1 VTWTIIV
8 LAILALV
15 LWSFYISWRASRL
28 DRLHNRVE
36 AARTALD
43 LALVRRASAA
53 SDLASSGLVDPAT
66 SLLLADA
73 VRRARLANPAERDLA
88 ESDLTRALRATLGEQ
103 RDSAELED
111 ADGSPGAGDRVPG
124 HRDGTTATAATA
136 GTAARQGPGTA
147 AGATRPGAV
156 AASAGP
162 VRAIPQQDGPPEEEG
177 AEELFDEVEKSAR
190 QVFIARKFYNDV
202 AGRTIDA
209 RRRPLA
215 RVLRLSG
222 SAKQPE
228 FFDMDDELTD
238 GDG

>member
-1 VTWTIIV
+1 MTWTIIV

-53 SDLASSGLVDPAT
+53 SDLASSSLLDPAT

-73 VRRARLANPAERDLA
+73 VHRARQANPAERDLA
-88 ESDLTRALRATLGEQ
+88 ESDLTRALRAMLGEPGI
-103 RDSAELED
+103 RGELD
-111 ADGSPGAGDRVPG
+111 NGGGDLSPGPG
-124 HRDGTTATAATA
+124 ASGQDSGRDG
-136 GTAARQGPGTA
+136 
-147 AGATRPGAV
+147 V
-156 AASAGP
+156 A
-162 VRAIPQQDGPPEEEG
+162 EEEG
-177 AEELFDEVEKSAR
+177 AEELFDEVEKAAR

-202 AGRTIDA
+202 AGRTLDA

-222 SAKQPE
+222 SARQPE
-228 FFDMDDELTD
+228 FFDMDDTLTD

>member
-53 SDLASSGLVDPAT
+53 SDLASSSLLDPAT

-73 VRRARLANPAERDLA
+73 VHRARQANPAERDLA
-88 ESDLTRALRATLGEQ
+88 ESDLTRALRATLGEPGI
-103 RDSAELED
+103 RGELD
-111 ADGSPGAGDRVPG
+111 NGGGDLAPG
-124 HRDGTTATAATA
+124 HGARGQFSGQGSGRDG
-136 GTAARQGPGTA
+136 
-147 AGATRPGAV
+147 V
-156 AASAGP
+156 A
-162 VRAIPQQDGPPEEEG
+162 EEEG
-177 AEELFDEVEKSAR
+177 AEELFDEVEKAAR

-202 AGRTIDA
+202 AGRTLDA

-222 SAKQPE
+222 SARQPE
-228 FFDMDDELTD
+228 FFDMDDTLTD

>member
-53 SDLASSGLVDPAT
+53 SDLASSGLLDPAT

-73 VRRARLANPAERDLA
+73 VRRARQAGATERDLA

-103 RDSAELED
+103 GIRGELGNGD
-111 ADGSPGAGDRVPG
+111 NDGGSPGAGDQDSG
-124 HRDGTTATAATA
+124 RDG
-136 GTAARQGPGTA
+136 
-147 AGATRPGAV
+147 V
-156 AASAGP
+156 A
-162 VRAIPQQDGPPEEEG
+162 EEEG

-202 AGRTIDA
+202 AGRTLDA

-228 FFDMDDELTD
+228 FFDMDDALTD